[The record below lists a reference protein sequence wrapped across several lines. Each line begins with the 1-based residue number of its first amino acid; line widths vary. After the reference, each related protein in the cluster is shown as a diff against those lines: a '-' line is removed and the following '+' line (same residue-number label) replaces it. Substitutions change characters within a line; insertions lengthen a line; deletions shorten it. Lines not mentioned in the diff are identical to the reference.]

1 MAALHTNLADLLHAS
16 GRQDEA
22 LSHLKEAAR
31 RFAALDAGGPPR
43 PEIWMLVEW

>member
-1 MAALHTNLADLLHAS
+1 LLHAS

-22 LSHLKEAAR
+22 LGHLKEAAR
-31 RFAALDAGGPPR
+31 RFASVDAGGPPR